1 VPKND
6 ETYLRQAAELWA
18 KNESLAAGKL
28 IYENLPSKTRPRW
41 AARIL
46 KLVLD
51 RSGIQSS
58 LFSDALAVAD
68 HEDMWKTGHKVFDT
82 LRDATL
88 RFGELRSGPGLT
100 KDEELLASIVLLAEL
115 VAKVIYNATN
125 PPDEFD
131 EDSGWWI
138 AAYLRGFM
146 DHGWSDEQ
154 FATAAWSALCSC
166 E

>member
-1 VPKND
+1 MAQKD
-6 ETYLRQAAELWA
+6 DIYLRQAAEHWA
-18 KNESLAAGKL
+18 KSESLEAGKL
-28 IYENLPSKTRPRW
+28 IYQNLPSNARPRW

-58 LFSDALAVAD
+58 LFSQVLTAAD
-68 HEDMWKTGHKVFDT
+68 HEEMWKSGHKVFDT
-82 LRDATL
+82 LRHTTL
-88 RFGELRSGPGLT
+88 RLDELSRSRGLA
-100 KDEELLASIVLLAEL
+100 KDEELLALVVSLAEL
-115 VAKVIYNATN
+115 VAKVIYNAAN

-138 AAYLRGFM
+138 AVCLKGFI
-146 DHGWSDEQ
+146 DHGWSDAH
-154 FATAAWSALCSC
+154 FATAAWSVLCSS